1 MELSEVMRTT
11 FAARDFLLKRSQMNR
26 SVGYWIT
33 LGSPLVEGIIKAGK
47 SSLSERRKREK
58 HLCL

>member
-1 MELSEVMRTT
+1 MELSEVMCTT
-11 FAARDFLLKRSQMNR
+11 FAAREFLVKRSQMNR

-33 LGSPLVEGIIKAGK
+33 LGSPLARGIAAGK

-58 HLCL
+58 RLCL